1 VYLEITILSILVV
14 WLTAVTY
21 FLYSIQKQFRYLT
34 KGVKRGNL
42 LEVLSSAVKREKK
55 NRENIL
61 TVRKSVK
68 ALSSEFDYTIK
79 KVGLVRFNP
88 FKELGGDQSFSL
100 AMLDGRDTG
109 IILTGLHSRERTRMY
124 VKEINKGKCQ
134 LELSNEEKKALGKAI
149 KEI

>member
-1 VYLEITILSILVV
+1 MYLEITILSILVV